1 MVYDSDWTV
10 SPPSLLSAPPYPT
23 THQPSS
29 SSHPRVHWAP
39 LVWWKIRC
47 GVALQ
52 IWLGDLFMVIKD
64 FTVVQSA
71 ELRL

>member
-10 SPPSLLSAPPYPT
+10 SPPSLLPGPLPSPP
-23 THQPSS
+23 
-29 SSHPRVHWAP
+29 PRHIPGCAG
-39 LVWWKIRC
+39 LSLYGGKIRC

-52 IWLGDLFMVIKD
+52 IWLGDLFMVIKG